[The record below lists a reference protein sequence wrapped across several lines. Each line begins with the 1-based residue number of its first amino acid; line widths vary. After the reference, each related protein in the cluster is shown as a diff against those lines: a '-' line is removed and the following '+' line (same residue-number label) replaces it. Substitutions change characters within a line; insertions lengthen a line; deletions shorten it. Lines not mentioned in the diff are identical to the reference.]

1 MSEYL
6 SDFQIIGNSVKS
18 LKIRNDFIG
27 LDNLGKTKRTID
39 LSHSIGAIELIDEG
53 TTYSGI
59 VLLMIKATISSGKK
73 KYIVDLTIEGC
84 FNAPVEIG
92 EETFKEMLKVNGVT
106 SLYSIARGFVQS
118 TTAQTLVNGSILLPM
133 FNVVAYS
140 EDLDAENEQEDKT

>member
-1 MSEYL
+1 MT
-6 SDFQIIGNSVKS
+6 VKFFKTLT

-27 LDNLGKTKRTID
+27 LDNLGKVKRTID
-39 LSHSIGAIELIDEG
+39 LSHSIRAIELIDEG

-59 VLLMIKATISSGKK
+59 VLLMIKVTISSGKK

-84 FNAPVEIG
+84 FNAPVDIG
-92 EETFKEMLKVNGVT
+92 EDAFREMLKVNGVT

-118 TTAQTLVNGSILLPM
+118 TTAQTLVNGSVLLPM

-140 EDLDAENEQEDKT
+140 EDLDAANEQEDKT